1 MMPHPTATKIAEL
14 PNPLQR
20 SVNADLIDMNGH
32 MNVLH
37 YLDFGSSGAD
47 VLVRQVGIDDAYR
60 AQRQL
65 GVFTAEHHLRY
76 HKELREHDE
85 ADVYCRVL
93 DRTEKVVHMMSF
105 VVDRNRHHLSST
117 LEIVLIH
124 VDLVT
129 RRPLPLPADIATGF
143 DQHIIWS
150 KGLSWPA
157 PVCGAMGV
165 RRCRQEGLTTHVR
178 DEFRKPAV
186 NLHQLPRGR
195 AV

>member
-60 AQRQL
+60 ARRQL

-76 HKELREHDE
+76 YNELCEHDA
-85 ADVYCRVL
+85 ADVFCRVL
-93 DRTEKVVHMMSF
+93 DRTEEVVHMMSF
-105 VVDRNRHHLSST
+105 VVDRNRHRLSST

-124 VDLVT
+124 VNLVT
-129 RRPLPLPADIATGF
+129 RRPVAVPSDIATGF
-143 DQHIIWS
+143 DQHITWS

-165 RRCRQEGLTTHVR
+165 RR
-178 DEFRKPAV
+178 
-186 NLHQLPRGR
+186 
-195 AV
+195 